1 MNGSNLDALLR
12 FTEGAGQYLRL
23 ATDVATDISPKLDL
37 SIEGMRSQQFSVGV
51 FIFMLLG
58 VFVFLGIIY
67 VVAFGRASPKNMKT
81 GEKVMFLAIVMGTL
95 TAVAMGAVQ
104 MLSGYLF

>member
-1 MNGSNLDALLR
+1 MNVGNPEALLR
-12 FTEGAGQYLRL
+12 ISETFGHNFQL
-23 ATDVATDISPKLDL
+23 AVSAATDISPTLDL

-67 VVAFGRASPKNMKT
+67 VVAFGRAAPKNMKT

-95 TAVAMGAVQ
+95 TAVAIGAVQ

>member
-1 MNGSNLDALLR
+1 
-12 FTEGAGQYLRL
+12 
-23 ATDVATDISPKLDL
+23 
-37 SIEGMRSQQFSVGV
+37 
-51 FIFMLLG
+51 
-58 VFVFLGIIY
+58 

>member
-1 MNGSNLDALLR
+1 MNGSNIDSLLQHIEAASS
-12 FTEGAGQYLRL
+12 FHMMVNA
-23 ATDVATDISPKLDL
+23 ATGYSPGLDL

-58 VFVFLGIIY
+58 VLVFVGIIY
-67 VVAFGRASPKNMKT
+67 AFAFGKAAPKKMKT
-81 GEKVMFLAIVMGTL
+81 GEKVLFIAIAMGTMF
-95 TAVAMGAVQ
+95 AVGMGAVQ